1 MVSDEFLP
9 VLEGMAMEAGIELM
23 TDIRSRSTLH
33 GTEGYKDSHL
43 KSADGKLI
51 IVTVNSP
58 EDAVKH
64 IEKYGDGV
72 CEGIYTTDDETAG
85 YFCSAVDAGTVML
98 NSPLSHANGFDAGL
112 GADVGLGADKLSGRG
127 LFGLDKLTAI
137 KYIVKR

>member
-1 MVSDEFLP
+1 
-9 VLEGMAMEAGIELM
+9 
-23 TDIRSRSTLH
+23 R

-43 KSADGKLI
+43 KHGDGRLVV
-51 IVTVNSP
+51 VTVNSP
-58 EDAVKH
+58 EDAIRH

-72 CEGIYTTDDETAG
+72 CEGIYTADSDTARL
-85 YFCSAVDAGTVML
+85 FCAAVDAGTVML
-98 NSPLSHANGFDAGL
+98 NAPLSHANGYDAGL